1 MKLNILHSLEMMKDY
16 DSYVIP
22 FFSPSVMS
30 NFFDEDF
37 CNLINPYIEAGLFK
51 AKKGEIYSFTSF
63 FRGQNKH
70 VNIVLVGFGE
80 ESDLTT
86 DILMENFGKSI
97 TELQSL
103 KAQKPVVFIENI
115 ASGVN
120 KVDSFLKSCKAMLLA
135 EYTFEK
141 YQTKDDKT
149 CRIDFIDIFTQ
160 YYEAERCEKRASIIA
175 ANTILARDLTNEPS
189 NFLKPSTLVEKTLE
203 AFEGLNLDIKIY
215 DQPEIE
221 KFKMEAFLSVARG
234 SSSKPKLIVINYNG
248 NKKSD
253 EKLALIG
260 KGLTYDSGGYS
271 IKPSDSM
278 MAMKTDMAGAA
289 AVIGAIKSIAESKLK
304 VNVVAIVAA
313 CENMLSGDAYLP
325 GDLIGS
331 MGGKFI
337 EVINTDAEGRL
348 TLADAVTFAIRE
360 EQATKLIDIATLTGA
375 VLVALGDDYAG
386 IVANDEH
393 LYKIVEKAS
402 KMANEKIWRLPLD
415 EKIIEKNK
423 SEIADIKNSGGKNAG
438 ASIAGAF
445 ISAFV
450 EDLPWVHIDIA
461 GTSATDK
468 NRPYCRRGGTGYGV
482 ELLFDIASQIK

>member
-1 MKLNILHSLEMMKDY
+1 MKLNILSNLEIMKDY

-22 FFSPSVMS
+22 FFSPAVLSD
-30 NFFDEDF
+30 FFEEGF
-37 CNLINPYIEAGLFK
+37 CDLVNPYIEAGLFK
-51 AKKGEIYSFTSF
+51 AKKDEIYSFTSF
-63 FRGQNKH
+63 FQGNGKH

-80 ESDLTT
+80 EKDLTT
-86 DILMENFGKSI
+86 DILMDSFGKSI
-97 TELQSL
+97 TALQSL
-103 KAQKPVVFIENI
+103 KAVQPVIFMENI

-120 KVDSFLKSCKAMLLA
+120 KVNSFLKSCKAMYLA

-149 CRIDFIDIFTQ
+149 CRIDSIDLYTE
-160 YYEAERCEKRASIIA
+160 YDEAERCEKRASIIS
-175 ANTILARDLTNEPS
+175 ANTIFARDLTNEPS
-189 NFLKPSTLVEKTLE
+189 NILKPSYLAEKTQE
-203 AFEGLNLDIKIY
+203 AFKELGLDVKIY
-215 DQPEIE
+215 GQSEIE
-221 KFKMEAFLSVARG
+221 KFGMEAYLSVARG

-248 NKKSD
+248 NKKSE

-260 KGLTYDSGGYS
+260 KGITYDSGGYS

-278 MAMKTDMAGAA
+278 MNMKTDMAGAA
-289 AVIGAIKSIAESKLK
+289 AVIGALKSIAEAKLK

-313 CENMLSGDAYLP
+313 CENMISGEAYLP

-331 MGGKFI
+331 MSGKFI

-360 EQATKLIDIATLTGA
+360 EKATRLIDVATLTGA

-386 IVANDEH
+386 IVTNDEP

-402 KMANEKIWRLPLD
+402 KMANERIWRLPLD
-415 EKIIEKNK
+415 ERIIEKNK
-423 SEIADIKNSGGKNAG
+423 SEIADIKNSGGRNAG

-450 EDLPWVHIDIA
+450 EDVPWVHIDIA
-461 GTSATDK
+461 GTSAADK
-468 NRPYCRRGGTGYGV
+468 NLPYCRKGGTGYGV